1 MNPQFWMICSL
12 EWSQTQFLLQCNQL
26 FHDGLI
32 FFFHYLLL
40 LERMFGWA
48 LFPPHVRFSLLYL
61 EWSLNLSTD
70 KKPNAVCLFANLGCS
85 YSEVFLRKCFLKI
98 CSNFAGE
105 HPCRSVNSIKLLCKF
120 IEIALRHW
128 CSAVNLLHI
137 FRAPFPRNISGWLLL
152 KLLFHFIKSE
162 VQLLFSLVLLFV
174 EMHK

>member
-1 MNPQFWMICSL
+1 MITDAVSSAMQSIISWWVNFFLSLFITFRTNVRMSIIPSPCS
-12 EWSQTQFLLQCNQL
+12 
-26 FHDGLI
+26 
-32 FFFHYLLL
+32 FFF
-40 LERMFGWA
+40 A
-48 LFPPHVRFSLLYL
+48 LYL

-70 KKPNAVCLFANLGCS
+70 KKPNAVCLFANLRCS

-137 FRAPFPRNISGWLLL
+137 FRAPFPRNTSGWLLM
-152 KLLFHFIKSE
+152 KLVFHFIKSE